1 MSAAAAPVLLTG
13 GTGLVGSS
21 IARALVDA
29 GRDVRALVRSRAR
42 GRRALPDGVE
52 LVEGDVT
59 DAASLRRAVD
69 GCAVVY
75 HAAGLPEQWFADPS
89 VFQRVNVQGTANMI
103 EAALAAGV
111 TRFVYSS
118 TIDVFAAAPGAEYDE
133 SVLDP
138 EPKGTYYERSKQD
151 ADRLVV
157 AALERGLPAVF
168 VHPSAVY
175 GPAPAASPGL
185 NDFIA
190 RILRGEIPMLLPGGM
205 PVVYALDLAA
215 GHLLA
220 EARAPVGARYILS
233 ESYHSLVDIARA
245 AVAAAGRGRVPRVM
259 PLAVARAVSAIGEA
273 VARFTH
279 RPPLIP
285 AGQLCFLQWQAR
297 PNSARARRE
306 LGWQPTP
313 FADALPPTIEWVMR

>member
-1 MSAAAAPVLLTG
+1 VSERVLLTG
-13 GTGLVGSS
+13 GTGLVGGS
-21 IARALVDA
+21 IARALVAA
-29 GRDVRALVRSRAR
+29 GRTVRALVRAPARAR
-42 GRRALPDGVE
+42 AVLPAGVE

-59 DAASLRRAVD
+59 DAASLRRAAAD
-69 GCAVVY
+69 CAVVY
-75 HAAGLPEQWFADPS
+75 HAAGLPEQWLADPS
-89 VFQRVNVQGTANMI
+89 VFQRVNVQGTANAI

-111 TRFVYSS
+111 RRFVYSS

-133 SVLDP
+133 SVIDP
-138 EPKGTYYERSKQD
+138 HPKGTAYERSKQD

-157 AALERGLPAVF
+157 QALDRGLPAVF

-190 RILRGEIPMLLPGGM
+190 RIVRGEIPMLLPGGM
-205 PVVYALDLAA
+205 PVVYAPDLAA

-220 EARAPVGARYILS
+220 ETKAAVGARYIFS

-245 AVAAAGRGRVPRVM
+245 VVAAAGRGRVPRVM
-259 PLAVARAVSAIGEA
+259 PLGVARAVSRAGERLA
-273 VARFTH
+273 ALIR

-285 AGQLCFLQWQAR
+285 AGQLHFLQWQAR
-297 PNSARARRE
+297 PRSARAQRE
-306 LGWQPTP
+306 LGWRPTP
-313 FADALPPTIEWVMR
+313 FAAALPPTIAYVTRA